1 MTATASSVFTAAQF
15 NTHVRDNLLE
25 TAVAKATGASHYFV
39 STGVNTL
46 AERDLN
52 IDEVSASE
60 TTTSTS
66 YVDLATTGPTQAA
79 TTGGRAIVVVS
90 ALISNSTAGA
100 NAYMSWAVSGASTI
114 AASDTWA
121 LQHRDAGTTGALQ
134 ASRFYLA
141 EGLTSGS
148 NTFTGKYK
156 VSSGTGT
163 FVARQIVVMGF

>member
-1 MTATASSVFTAAQF
+1 MTAIANTAFTAAQF
-15 NTHVRDNLLE
+15 NTNVRDNLNM
-25 TAVAKATGASHYFV
+25 TAPALATGASHYFV
-39 STGVNTL
+39 TTGVNAI

-52 IDEVSASE
+52 IDEVSGSD

-66 YVDLATTGPTQAA
+66 YVDLATAGPAQAA

-90 ALISNSTAGA
+90 ALISNNTAGA
-100 NAYMSWAVSGASTI
+100 NSYMSWAVSGATTI
-114 AASDTWA
+114 GASDTWA
-121 LQHRDAGTTGALQ
+121 LQHRDSSTNGAMQ

-141 EGLTSGS
+141 EGLTPGV
-148 NTFTGKYK
+148 NTFTAKYK